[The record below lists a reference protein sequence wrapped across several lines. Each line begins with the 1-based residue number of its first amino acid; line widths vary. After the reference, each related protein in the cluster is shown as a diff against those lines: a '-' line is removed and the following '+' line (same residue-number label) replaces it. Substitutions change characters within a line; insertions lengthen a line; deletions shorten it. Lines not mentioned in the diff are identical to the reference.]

1 MLELGAMITVVK
13 EAASAAKAAGKIDL
27 YEKIVDLHSTIND
40 LQSELQEKTMEI
52 QTLRDE
58 NAELDSALK
67 FSGSLTFNGA
77 WYLAEDDP
85 FPFCPNCWESKK
97 TAIHLGHSSLVG
109 SGERRVCHNCKQM
122 FIDASKAQHQA
133 PPRMALRMSRWAR

>member
-1 MLELGAMITVVK
+1 MLELGAMIAVVK

-40 LQSELQEKTMEI
+40 LQNDLQEKTMEI
-52 QTLRDE
+52 QRLHNE
-58 NAELDSALK
+58 NAELEASLK

-77 WYLAEDDP
+77 WCLAEDDP

-97 TAIHLGHSSLVG
+97 AAIHLGHSILVG
-109 SGERRVCHNCKQM
+109 SGERRDCHNCKQA

-133 PPRMALRMSRWAR
+133 PPRMALRMSHWAR